1 MNVLAIL
8 TILLTSVY
16 SSLEAVCR
24 NISNSSVKDDIKL
37 GIDFYADIKN
47 RELLLKQLRKA
58 ICSLYNSSKDDLKYP
73 HEFLSSFKLD
83 KIMNHHRNGLV
94 AGVILDTLIRQNIIG
109 AIGDKVYL
117 KIDLVIEEEDWEHL
131 LKFKPLS
138 NEMEL
143 VYRTSGS
150 NIKPSLKDPHEY
162 FITNETIDHC
172 PDIMEI
178 DGDIPLKYNQK
189 IWMTEKYTLDYK
201 APESAPGEGEEFISP
216 AQWLESVQAR
226 KAYDNFTSQIPVYI
240 KAQGDIPFKPV
251 YVDDARGRKSS
262 GKVLTDYIGM
272 KALRGTIQPTRG
284 AEVIPMDL
292 SDLDV

>member
-8 TILLTSVY
+8 TILLSSVY
-16 SSLEAVCR
+16 TSLEVICR
-24 NISNSSVKDDIKL
+24 NISNTSVKDDIKL
-37 GIDFYADIKN
+37 GVDYYTDIKN

-58 ICSLYNSSKDDLKYP
+58 ICSLYNSSAENLKYP

-83 KIMNHHRNGLV
+83 KIINHHRNGLV

-109 AIGDKVYL
+109 AIGDRIYL
-117 KIDLVIEEEDWEHL
+117 KVDLVIEEEDWEHL

-138 NEMEL
+138 NESEII
-143 VYRTSGS
+143 YRTSGS
-150 NIKPSLKDPHEY
+150 NIKPSLKDANNFECVD
-162 FITNETIDHC
+162 TLDHC

-178 DGDIPLKYNQK
+178 DGNVPLKYNQR
-189 IWMTEKYTLDYK
+189 IWVSEQYTLDYK
-201 APESAPGEGEEFISP
+201 APESAPEDGEEFISP
-216 AQWLESVQAR
+216 AQWLESKQAR